1 MNGMT
6 NVECANDEGP
16 PTFAPVNS
24 GAASSLFKYSIL
36 FRDSGFVIGKDNL
49 MDQQPTSSSAV
60 SGSSSSVR
68 TWCILAHATAL
79 VGFLVP
85 VAGHIVGPLIV
96 WLAKR
101 QDSPEIDAHGRESIN
116 FQISM
121 LIWNA
126 IAAIL
131 IIVLIGIPI
140 LILLHI
146 LNIIFVIVASIQ
158 ASEGKLYRYPLAIR
172 LIS

>member
-1 MNGMT
+1 M
-6 NVECANDEGP
+6 NDECSNDKGST
-16 PTFAPVNS
+16 TFALVKIAPPF
-24 GAASSLFKYSIL
+24 SSFKYSDL
-36 FRDSGFVIGKDNL
+36 FRHSSLERIIL
-49 MDQQPTSSSAV
+49 MDQQSASSTV
-60 SGSSSSVR
+60 SSSSSSVR
-68 TWCILAHATAL
+68 TWCMLAHATAL

-101 QDSPEIDAHGRESIN
+101 HDSPEIDAHGKESMN

-126 IAAIL
+126 ISAIL
-131 IIVLIGIPI
+131 CLVLIGIPI